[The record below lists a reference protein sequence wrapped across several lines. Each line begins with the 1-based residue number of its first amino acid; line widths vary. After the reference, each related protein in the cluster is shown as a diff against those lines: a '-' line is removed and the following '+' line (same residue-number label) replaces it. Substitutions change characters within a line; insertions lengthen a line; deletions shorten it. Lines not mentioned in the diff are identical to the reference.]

1 MERDLLSVC
10 NVFYASKTF
19 LYFIKKLPCF
29 LSFLRL
35 FHILLVVLHKFL
47 EVKLIFYNK
56 KWMTMFTV
64 VLLVAVTH
72 GQDPIADPYKLSS
85 I

>member
-1 MERDLLSVC
+1 
-10 NVFYASKTF
+10 
-19 LYFIKKLPCF
+19 
-29 LSFLRL
+29 
-35 FHILLVVLHKFL
+35 VVLHKFL